1 MKLNRFLVTLLSTAA
16 IAYAASLDSAS
27 TIVLAQNRDERSP
40 VTSVQQSNRLDKQ
53 SDSTVVAR
61 GVGIVTLFG
70 LLATVIFYTNR
81 RSRKAKLAATID
93 RFQEEFAC
101 SPVAEWYLS
110 RIQEIPSSLT
120 AEATAEEISSSL
132 TDESITKEMSSSS
145 IAEKIPSLSSDEK
158 VISSSSHE
166 EISSDD
172 SSSDEISNSVSDA
185 PSWREQYLGLID
197 QIIEITIKGKIRS
210 KEQVYQMLVQNIDIG
225 TGEIFERCF
234 AERKNATQYKIDS
247 IQESQ
252 RLFPAQ
258 TGELKKAQQT
268 RVLKALQII
277 EGEWERWQK
286 ENRAAK
292 AIATATQKILTA
304 ESGERFTTLLQVLDP
319 NQTDILSL
327 SQIQQLGKS
336 LQHLVE
342 SSPEPEQDRE
352 IQQLASGISSGLASW
367 QRLEGHLV
375 SWMYEGHSSELGLGI
390 APKQREPWASWA
402 TQVSSPLPQQLF
414 LTLAYNQ
421 SASSLVGQQPYAD
434 LKAWVELA
442 ILLQCVQRGLVSW
455 FEKQP
460 YSSKWGTAS
469 SISTFLTFAII
480 WCQLSN
486 GCDRSVSS
494 DRQQLDKACFQIM
507 LQILRAFAQRAY
519 FPLYGGVF
527 ALFSG
532 EYLQDALNYLDE
544 PLKQVEGTQEKARIL
559 TLLGYSQ
566 RILGQYERA
575 NSFHQEALEIARQA
589 DDQPCEIANLNH
601 KSRICIAQKNYTEA
615 INYSQ
620 RALILSRSVGDQLGE
635 ANALAN
641 LGYSEVLQA
650 QQREE
655 MEPTVYERAIEYLKQ
670 GFQLSERLGDSLWAS
685 FASRQSQALACN
697 SLGIAHMA
705 LQQPQAAIEYLEKGI
720 EAAKF
725 SGDLYLQGLNF
736 TYLAEAY
743 YSLQDLEKAIYIGC
757 IGMYLLERIACNEWR
772 QSAGLLTIL
781 QGQLGVEAFRK
792 LLGQHRDE
800 LIKNIG
806 VDGYDY
812 LPQLLEQYKC
822 SSN

>member
-1 MKLNRFLVTLLSTAA
+1 MKPNQFLVILLSTAA
-16 IAYAASLDSAS
+16 IALGTAQRAIAYSTMSDSVS
-27 TIVLAQNRDERSP
+27 TTALAQNRDRHSP
-40 VTSVQQSNRLDKQ
+40 TTSQQSSPLDKKPN
-53 SDSTVVAR
+53 STPLAA

-70 LLATVIFYTNR
+70 LLATLIVYNNR
-81 RSRKAKLAATID
+81 RSRSSKAASKID

-101 SPVAEWYLS
+101 SPVAEWYRS
-110 RIQEIPSSLT
+110 RLEGIYSSPTASSTTSEIPPSRT
-120 AEATAEEISSSL
+120 TEE
-132 TDESITKEMSSSS
+132 TPPT
-145 IAEKIPSLSSDEK
+145 SSDEN
-158 VISSSSHE
+158 VISFPIHE
-166 EISSDD
+166 EISAELEADKNSHPVTD
-172 SSSDEISNSVSDA
+172 S
-185 PSWREQYLGLID
+185 PSHRSQYLGLID
-197 QIIEITIKGKIRS
+197 QIIEIIIKGQIRS
-210 KEQVYQMLVQNIDIG
+210 KEQVYQMLVQTISSG

-234 AERKNATQYKIDS
+234 TERKNVTRYNLDN

-252 RLFPAQ
+252 RLFPAH
-258 TGELKKAQQT
+258 TAELKKAQQT
-268 RVLKALQII
+268 RILKALQII

-286 ENRAAK
+286 ENRAAF
-292 AIATATQKILTA
+292 AIAKATEHILTTSA
-304 ESGERFTTLLQVLDP
+304 GERFTTLLQVLDP
-319 NQTDILSL
+319 NQTNILTL

-336 LQHLVE
+336 LQNLVE
-342 SSPEPEQDRE
+342 SCPEPEQDRE
-352 IQQLASGISSGLASW
+352 IKQLASGISRGLASW
-367 QRLEGHLV
+367 QKLEGHLV
-375 SWMYEGHSSELGLGI
+375 SWMYEGNSSQLCIGGT
-390 APKQREPWASWA
+390 PQQREPWVSWA
-402 TQVSSPLPQQLF
+402 KQVSSPLPQQLF

-421 SASSLVGQQPYAD
+421 SASSLVSQHPHAD
-434 LKAWVELA
+434 LNAWVELTV
-442 ILLQCVQRGLVSW
+442 LLGCVQRGLVFW

-486 GCDRSVSS
+486 GCSCAASLNTS
-494 DRQQLDKACFQIM
+494 MRQQLDKACFQMM
-507 LQILRAFAQRAY
+507 LQILRAFAQRPY
-519 FPLYGGVF
+519 FPLYGGIF
-527 ALFSG
+527 ASFSG
-532 EYLQDALNYLDE
+532 EYLQDTLNYLSE

-575 NSFHQEALEIARQA
+575 NSFHQEALEIARSSG
-589 DDQPCEIANLNH
+589 DQPCEIANLNH
-601 KSRICIAQKNYTEA
+601 KSRICVAQKNYTEA

-620 RALILSRSVGDQLGE
+620 RALILSRNVGDRLGE

-641 LGYSEVLQA
+641 LGYSEVKKA
-650 QQREE
+650 QQLEE
-655 MEPTVYERAIEYLKQ
+655 MEPTVYDTAIEYLKQ
-670 GFQLSERLGDSLWAS
+670 GFQLSEKLDATLWDS

-697 SLGIAHMA
+697 SLGLAHIA

-743 YSLQDLEKAIYIGC
+743 YSLQNLDKAIYISC
-757 IGMYLLERIACNEWR
+757 ISMYLLERIACKEWR

-781 QGQLGVEAFRK
+781 QGQLGAEAFQN

-800 LIKNIG
+800 IVKNIG

-822 SSN
+822 ST

>member
-1 MKLNRFLVTLLSTAA
+1 MKPNRFLVTLLSTAA
-16 IAYAASLDSAS
+16 IAFGTVQTAIAYDTLIDSAS
-27 TIVLAQNRDERSP
+27 TTALAQNRDNNSP
-40 VTSVQQSNRLDKQ
+40 PTSFQESSLLDKQ
-53 SDSTVVAR
+53 PDSTAVAG

-70 LLATVIFYTNR
+70 LLATVTFYKNR
-81 RSRKAKLAATID
+81 RSRQAKPTSKID

-110 RIQEIPSSLT
+110 RIQEIPSSQT
-120 AEATAEEISSSL
+120 AESTTEEIPSSPTAEK
-132 TDESITKEMSSSS
+132 TPSI
-145 IAEKIPSLSSDEK
+145 SSDEK
-158 VISSSSHE
+158 VISSPSYQ
-166 EISSDD
+166 EISSGSD
-172 SSSDEISNSVSDA
+172 SDEISNPVPDS
-185 PSWREQYLGLID
+185 PSFREQYLSLID
-197 QIIEITIKGKIRS
+197 QIIEIIIKGQIRS
-210 KEQVYQMLVQNIDIG
+210 KEQVYQMLVKNINAG

-234 AERKNATQYKIDS
+234 AERKDATQYNLDN

-258 TGELKKAQQT
+258 TSELKKAQQT
-268 RVLKALQII
+268 RILKALQII
-277 EGEWERWQK
+277 QGEWERWQK
-286 ENRAAK
+286 ENRAAE
-292 AIATATQKILTA
+292 AIAKATQQILTA
-304 ESGERFTTLLQVLDP
+304 EEGEHLTALLQVLDP
-319 NQTDILSL
+319 NQADILTL
-327 SQIQQLGKS
+327 NQIQQLGKS
-336 LQHLVE
+336 LQQLVE
-342 SSPEPEQDRE
+342 ASPEPEQDRE
-352 IQQLASGISSGLASW
+352 IQQLASGIGSGLESW
-367 QRLEGHLV
+367 HRLEGHLI
-375 SWMYEGHSSELGLGI
+375 SWMYEGHSNQSGLEM
-390 APKQREPWASWA
+390 ASKQREPWASWA
-402 TQVSSPLPQQLF
+402 RQVNSPLPQQLF
-414 LTLAYNQ
+414 LTLAYDQ
-421 SASSLVGQQPYAD
+421 SASSLVSQQPYAE

-442 ILLQCVQRGLVSW
+442 VLLQCVQRGLVSW

-460 YSSKWGTAS
+460 YNAKWGTAS

-486 GCDRSVSS
+486 GCNRADSLNASV
-494 DRQQLDKACFQIM
+494 RQQLNKACFQVM
-507 LQILRAFAQRAY
+507 LQILRTFAQREY

-566 RILGQYERA
+566 RVLGQYERA
-575 NSFHQEALEIARQA
+575 KSFHQEALEIARQA
-589 DDQPCEIANLNH
+589 GDQPCEIANLNH
-601 KSRICIAQKNYTEA
+601 KSRISVAQKNYAEA

-620 RALILSRSVGDQLGE
+620 RALILSRNVGDRLGE

-655 MEPTVYERAIEYLKQ
+655 MEPTVYETAIEYLKQ
-670 GFQLSERLGDSLWAS
+670 GFQLSEKLGD
-685 FASRQSQALACN
+685 RQSQALACN
-697 SLGIAHMA
+697 SLGIAHTA
-705 LQQPQAAIEYLEKGI
+705 LQQAQAAIEYLEKGI

-736 TYLAEAY
+736 AYLAEAY
-743 YSLQDLEKAIYIGC
+743 YSLKNLDKAIYIGC
-757 IGMYLLERIACNEWR
+757 VAMYFLERIACKEWR

-781 QGQLGVEAFRK
+781 QGQLGVEAFQK

-800 LIKNIG
+800 IITNIG
-806 VDGYDY
+806 FDGYDY